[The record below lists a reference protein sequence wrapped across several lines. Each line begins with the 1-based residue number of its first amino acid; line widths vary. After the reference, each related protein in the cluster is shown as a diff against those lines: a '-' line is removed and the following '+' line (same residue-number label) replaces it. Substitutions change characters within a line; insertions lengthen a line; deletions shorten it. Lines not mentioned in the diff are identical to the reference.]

1 MSVRT
6 VLCGLVAGAMFVG
19 LGRAGAPASGLEAAS
34 APAASSRPA
43 MRYLAGVRYAAPEV
57 VRVAIPEFPGMFAI
71 WGATGCDARGHV
83 WFAVCGHS
91 RKHPT
96 AHLFEYV
103 PTTGKVIDRGDVVSQ
118 LKLAGV
124 YREGEMQ
131 MKIHSRI
138 IPADDGHLYF
148 ASMDE
153 NDENQA
159 REIQPTW
166 GGHMWRYRI
175 RENRWDH
182 LLATDEPLIAA
193 AGAGRY
199 FYALGYF
206 GHVVYQYDRQTGKH
220 RRLKVGSMGG
230 HISRNI
236 IADARGHV
244 YVPRVKAGKDKRPV
258 ATLVELDTSLKEVAE
273 TPLKHY
279 LTGSPMYA
287 HGIIALQPM
296 PDGSTAFLTHGGY
309 LSLVVPRGDRP
320 ARLRNLGWFHPGGR
334 SYISSLFG
342 DASGRYLMG
351 VAKRRRR
358 NYEWVVYDLETRKSR
373 VLPFEIRG
381 EKGLWHGMSTVFGS
395 ATRDPAGNFYAGGK
409 EPVWGGGSTPIVLQI
424 TPRRE
429 AVRHRRPEKAEE

>member
-1 MSVRT
+1 MSVRN
-6 VLCGLVAGAMFVG
+6 VLCGLVAGVMFVG
-19 LGRAGAPASGLEAAS
+19 LGRAGAPG
-34 APAASSRPA
+34 ASSRPA
-43 MRYLAGVRYAAPEV
+43 VRYVAGVRYAAPEV
-57 VRVAIPEFPGMFAI
+57 ARVAIPEFPGMFAI

-124 YREGEMQ
+124 HRDGEMQ
-131 MKIHSRI
+131 MKIHTRI
-138 IPADDGHLYF
+138 IAADDGHLYF

-175 RENRWDH
+175 RENRWEH

-199 FYALGYF
+199 FYALGYW
-206 GHVVYQYDRQTGKH
+206 GHVLYQYDRKTGKH

-244 YVPRVKAGKDKRPV
+244 YVPRVKAGKSKRPV
-258 ATLVELDTSLKEVAE
+258 ATLVELDTSLRQVAE
-273 TPLKHY
+273 TPLKNY
-279 LTGSPMYA
+279 LTTGSPMHA
-287 HGIIALQPM
+287 HGILSLQPL
-296 PDGSTAFLTHGGY
+296 PDGSTAFLTHAGY
-309 LSLVVPRGDRP
+309 LSLVVPRGNRP
-320 ARLRNLGWFHPGGR
+320 ARLRNLGWFHSGGR
-334 SYISSLFG
+334 SYSSSLFS

-358 NYEWVVYDLETRKSR
+358 DYEWVVYDLKTRKSR
-373 VLPFEIRG
+373 ALPFEISG
-381 EKGLWHGMSTVFGS
+381 EKSLWHSMSMLFGS
-395 ATRDPAGNFYAGGK
+395 ATRDRAGNFYVTGK
-409 EPVWGGGSTPIVLQI
+409 EPVWGGGSTPILLKV
-424 TPRRE
+424 TPRR
-429 AVRHRRPEKAEE
+429 VTTRHRGAEKRRGLRDSQK

>member
-1 MSVRT
+1 MSVRN
-6 VLCGLVAGAMFVG
+6 VLCGLVAGVMFVG
-19 LGRAGAPASGLEAAS
+19 LGRAGAPASGLVAAS

-43 MRYLAGVRYAAPEV
+43 VRYAAPDVARV
-57 VRVAIPEFPGMFAI
+57 VIPEFPGMFAI

-83 WFAVCGHS
+83 WFGVCGHS
-91 RKHPT
+91 REHPT

-124 YREGEMQ
+124 YRDGEMQ
-131 MKIHSRI
+131 MKIHTRI
-138 IPADDGHLYF
+138 ILAADGHLYF

-193 AGAGRY
+193 AGTGRY
-199 FYALGYF
+199 FYALGYW
-206 GHVVYQYDRQTGKH
+206 GHVLYQYDRKTGKH
-220 RRLKVGSMGG
+220 RRLKVGAIGG
-230 HISRNI
+230 HVTRNI

-244 YVPRVKAGKDKRPV
+244 YVPRVKAGRDKRPV
-258 ATLVELDTSLKEVAE
+258 ATLVELDTSLRQVAE
-273 TPLKHY
+273 TPMKHY
-279 LTGSPMYA
+279 LAGSPMYA
-287 HGIIALQPM
+287 HGIMSLQPL

-309 LSLVVPRGDRP
+309 LSLVVPGGDGP

-334 SYISSLFG
+334 SDSNSLFG

-351 VAKRRRR
+351 VARRRRR
-358 NYEWVVYDLETRKSR
+358 NHEWVVYDLKTRKSR
-373 VLPFEIRG
+373 AMPFEISG
-381 EKGLWHGMSTVFGS
+381 EKRLWHSMTMFYGS
-395 ATRDPAGNFYAGGK
+395 VTRDPAGNFYISGK
-409 EPVWGGGSTPIVLQI
+409 ESRWGGGSTPIFLKI

-429 AVRHRRPEKAEE
+429 TETRHRGAEKREH